1 MTIVADI
8 KSVEAVGY
16 LSGSESQYIYTGGS
30 RGIVRLW
37 DTKSRREIAQ
47 SDAVYNDDKETG
59 GILDVM
65 YYFPKLLANGSHN
78 SQKKTLLAVLGD
90 QTLLVY
96 KTDSGSLSLEERMF
110 GQHDEI
116 LDCAF
121 VGSSENHLAIAP
133 NESEI
138 RIINIQTTACEV
150 LSGHRDI
157 ILCLDKS
164 HSGEWLASGSKDH
177 EARLW
182 KLEFSND
189 NHVVSSCFAILK
201 GHTGSVSAIALPR
214 KKVSGTPTFVITASD
229 DRTVKCWDMA
239 TGRTT
244 TPFTPRSLYTQKAH
258 DKDINS
264 VDVSFDDRLFATA
277 SQDRTVKV
285 FNVDDGQVIGVLK
298 GHRRGVFSAKF
309 SATERVVASGSGDGT
324 VKLWSLN
331 DYTCLKAISREN

>member
-1 MTIVADI
+1 M
-8 KSVEAVGY
+8 GY
-16 LSGSESQYIYTGGS
+16 LSGSESQYVYTGGS

-37 DTKSRREIAQ
+37 DTKSRKEIAQ
-47 SDAVYNDDKETG
+47 SVAVYTDDKETG
-59 GILDVM
+59 GILDIM
-65 YYFPKLLANGSHN
+65 YCSKKLPANGSHN
-78 SQKKTLLAVLGD
+78 SQKKTLLAVIGD
-90 QTLLVY
+90 QTLQVY
-96 KTDSGSLSLEERMF
+96 KTDGGALSLKERMF

-121 VGSSENHLAIAP
+121 VGPSESHLAVAP

-138 RIINIQTTACEV
+138 RILNIQTSVCDV
-150 LSGHRDI
+150 LSGHRDTV
-157 ILCLDKS
+157 LCLDKS
-164 HSGEWLASGSKDH
+164 HLGEWLASGSKDH

-182 KLEFSND
+182 KLELSND
-189 NHVVSSCFAILK
+189 HRVESTCFAILK

-214 KKVSGTPTFVITASD
+214 KSSGTPTFVITASD

-239 TGRTT
+239 TGKTT

-258 DKDINS
+258 DKDINDI
-264 VDVSFDDRLFATA
+264 DVSLDDRLFATA

-285 FNVDDGQVIGVLK
+285 FNVENGQIIGVLK

-331 DYTCLKAISREN
+331 DYTCLKACPLVD